1 MVHPTYSSKD
11 SPRSLTHSDS
21 SDAIFENARSSMLLM
36 RLLCRVRVVSVA
48 RSLSDVFVIA
58 VMEFE

>member
-1 MVHPTYSSKD
+1 
-11 SPRSLTHSDS
+11 
-21 SDAIFENARSSMLLM
+21 MLLM